1 MKYLLDTCVISEI
14 AKPVPDAKVMD
25 WLYATPS
32 ELLLLSVVTIGEIR
46 KGLTK
51 LPDSKKKEVLTVWL
65 STLMEEYQA
74 RILPI
79 DLAVADNW
87 GIIQGKAEM
96 AGTPMSSIDSLIAAT
111 AFTHNL
117 TIVTRNESDYSAAQ
131 VPIMNPWSKQGD
143 PRSED

>member
-14 AKPVPDAKVMD
+14 AKPVPDAEVMD

-32 ELLLLSVVTIGEIR
+32 ELLFLSVVTIGEIR

-51 LPDSKKKEVLTVWL
+51 FPDSKKKEVLTVWL
-65 STLMEEYQA
+65 STLMEEYQE

-79 DLAVADNW
+79 DAAVADNW

-117 TIVTRNESDYSAAQ
+117 TIVTRNESDYSAAR
-131 VPIMNPWSKQGD
+131 VPIMNPWSRQRV